1 VYFGVHINTWIKQ
14 MGVIMIDDKKLN
26 QFTLVDV
33 IERKI
38 HFTNTNTIYNKT
50 DFKDNNA
57 GELLAYNEMLADV
70 KEMKENE
77 FVSKYLNLINKLAV
91 QFENEAFTDKREI
104 EKMSGYNN
112 AIVSI
117 LKCINP
123 IFEYELE
130 DSVPFS

>member
-1 VYFGVHINTWIKQ
+1 
-14 MGVIMIDDKKLN
+14 MKK
-26 QFTLVDV
+26 FTLADI

-38 HFTNTNTIYNKT
+38 HFTKTNTIFDKE
-50 DFKDNNA
+50 DFMDNDE
-57 GELLAYNEMLADV
+57 GEILAFKEMLVDI

-77 FVSKYLNLINKLAV
+77 FVDKYLIIIKKLAV
-91 QFENEAFTDKREI
+91 RFENEEFTDKSEV

-123 IFEYELE
+123 IYEYDIE
-130 DSVPFS
+130 D

>member
-1 VYFGVHINTWIKQ
+1 MNN
-14 MGVIMIDDKKLN
+14 KKLN

-38 HFTNTNTIYNKT
+38 HFTNTNTIFDKT
-50 DFKDNNA
+50 DFKDYNE
-57 GELLAYNEMLADV
+57 GELMAYNEMLVDV

-77 FVSKYLNLINKLAV
+77 FVSKYLKIINKLAV
-91 QFENEAFTDKREI
+91 QFENEEFTDERKI

-123 IFEYELE
+123 IYEYDLQ
-130 DSVPFS
+130 D

>member
-1 VYFGVHINTWIKQ
+1 
-14 MGVIMIDDKKLN
+14 MEVIVIDNKELN
-26 QFTLVDV
+26 RFTLVDI

-38 HFTNTNTIYNKT
+38 HFTNTNTIFDKT
-50 DFKDNNA
+50 DFKDNDE

-77 FVSKYLNLINKLAV
+77 FVSKYQDIINKIAL
-91 QFENEAFTDKREI
+91 QFESEEFKDEREI

-112 AIVSI
+112 AIVYI

-123 IFEYELE
+123 IYEYDLE
-130 DSVPFS
+130 D

>member
-1 VYFGVHINTWIKQ
+1 
-14 MGVIMIDDKKLN
+14 MIDDKKMN

-38 HFTNTNTIYNKT
+38 QFTNTNTIYDKT
-50 DFKDNNA
+50 EFKDINE
-57 GELLAYNEMLADV
+57 GELLANYDMLADV

-77 FVSKYLNLINKLAV
+77 FVSKYLNIINKLTV
-91 QFENEAFTDKREI
+91 QFENEELTDKREI

-123 IFEYELE
+123 IYEYYLE
-130 DSVPFS
+130 D

>member
-1 VYFGVHINTWIKQ
+1 MNN
-14 MGVIMIDDKKLN
+14 KKLN

-38 HFTNTNTIYNKT
+38 HFTNTNTIFDKT
-50 DFKDNNA
+50 DFKDDNE
-57 GELLAYNEMLADV
+57 GELMAYNEMLADV

-77 FVSKYLNLINKLAV
+77 FVSKYLKIINRLAV
-91 QFENEAFTDKREI
+91 QFENEEFTDKQKI

-123 IFEYELE
+123 IYEYDLQ
-130 DSVPFS
+130 D

>member
-1 VYFGVHINTWIKQ
+1 
-14 MGVIMIDDKKLN
+14 MIDDKKLN

-38 HFTNTNTIYNKT
+38 HFTNTNTIYDKT
-50 DFKDNNA
+50 EFKDINE
-57 GELLAYNEMLADV
+57 GELLAYYEMLADV

-77 FVSKYLNLINKLAV
+77 FVSKYLNIIHKLALI
-91 QFENEAFTDKREI
+91 ENEELTDKSEI

-112 AIVSI
+112 AIISI

-123 IFEYELE
+123 IHEYDLE
-130 DSVPFS
+130 D